1 MCTNEKNNDIGL
13 VDRALQ
19 LPRQRDIQ
27 GAVEVSLIRYG
38 AKKVILLKDV
48 GMVKWVCGLVDPSL
62 HSVFVFNSTARSCL
76 VCWAVETE
84 GYKFN

>member
-13 VDRALQ
+13 VDRVLQ

-48 GMVKWVCGLVDPSL
+48 GMVK
-62 HSVFVFNSTARSCL
+62 
-76 VCWAVETE
+76 
-84 GYKFN
+84 